1 MLKIGIT
8 GGIGSGKSTA
18 CKVFEI
24 LGIPVF
30 YADDVAKQIMVI
42 DPLLKS
48 QVKETFGEE
57 SYLEDGSVNR
67 KYLAQIVFNNEQELQ
82 KLNKLVHPAVFRAFD
97 NWALGLTSKAPY
109 LVKEAALL
117 FESDSYK
124 MCDQNILVT
133 APLEVKIN
141 RVMQRDHVNR
151 EEVEARMSKQWTDEE
166 KIKFANFIIYN
177 DEQHSVISQVLEL
190 HEIFRKG

>member
-30 YADDVAKQIMVI
+30 YADDVAKKIMVI

-48 QVKETFGEE
+48 QIKETFGKE
-57 SYLEDGSVNR
+57 SYLNEGTVNR

-117 FESDSYK
+117 FESGSYK

-151 EEVEARMSKQWTDEE
+151 EEVVARMSKQWTDEE

>member
-48 QVKETFGEE
+48 QVKDTFGVE

-141 RVMQRDHVNR
+141 RVMQRDNVSR

>member
-30 YADDVAKQIMVI
+30 YADDVAKKIMVI

-48 QVKETFGEE
+48 QIKETFGKE
-57 SYLEDGSVNR
+57 SYLNEGTVNR

-151 EEVEARMSKQWTDEE
+151 EEVEARMSKQWTDDE
-166 KIKFANFIIYN
+166 KKKLADFIIYN

>member
-48 QVKETFGEE
+48 QVKDTFGVE

-141 RVMQRDHVNR
+141 RVMQRDNVSR

-166 KIKFANFIIYN
+166 KIKLANFIIYN

>member
-48 QVKETFGEE
+48 QVKDTFGVE

-141 RVMQRDHVNR
+141 RVMQRDHVSR

-166 KIKFANFIIYN
+166 KIKLANFIIYN